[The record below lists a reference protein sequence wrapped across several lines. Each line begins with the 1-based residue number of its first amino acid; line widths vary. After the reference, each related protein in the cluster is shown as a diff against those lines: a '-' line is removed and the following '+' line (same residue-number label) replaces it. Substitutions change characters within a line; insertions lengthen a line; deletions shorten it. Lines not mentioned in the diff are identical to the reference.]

1 MIRLISLDSGTR
13 PWLLV
18 LVLTTHNRGGRS
30 CQQSGRS
37 LCHNTPN
44 SDWLSDNWS
53 WPPTIGAV
61 RVAHNRGTH
70 PDYSIPRQLL
80 PPRYLNLTLSW
91 SWPPTIGAVGVVS
104 NRGAPYT
111 VQMSNSNSL
120 SNTWPWPCLGL
131 DRPQSGRS
139 ELSAIGALLIPLQCL
154 TVITSQIHE
163 HDLVLVLTAHN
174 RGGRSCQQPGRS
186 LYRLKCLT
194 VIHYNTWPWP
204 CLGLDRPQSGR
215 SKLPTTGALQFYS
228 RTFVPF
234 LLRNFVFL
242 FILTMSARGGRR
254 ILWSLTPFLCIA
266 THSFLPLGY

>member
-1 MIRLISLDSGTR
+1 M
-13 PWLLV
+13 
-18 LVLTTHNRGGRS
+18 
-30 CQQSGRS
+30 
-37 LCHNTPN
+37 
-44 SDWLSDNWS
+44 
-53 WPPTIGAV
+53 
-61 RVAHNRGTH
+61 
-70 PDYSIPRQLL
+70 

-111 VQMSNSNSL
+111 VQMSNNNSL

-154 TVITSQIHE
+154 TVITSQIHD

-215 SKLPTTGALQFYS
+215 SELSATGALLI
-228 RTFVPF
+228 PF
-234 LLRNFVFL
+234 KCLTVITSQYMNMTLSWSWPPTIGAVGVVSNRGAPYTVFKCL
-242 FILTMSARGGRR
+242 
-254 ILWSLTPFLCIA
+254 
-266 THSFLPLGY
+266 

>member
-1 MIRLISLDSGTR
+1 MTMI
-13 PWLLV
+13 
-18 LVLTTHNRGGRS
+18 
-30 CQQSGRS
+30 
-37 LCHNTPN
+37 
-44 SDWLSDNWS
+44 LSWS

-61 RVAHNRGTH
+61 GVAHNRGTH
-70 PDYSIPRQLL
+70 PDYSMPRQQL
-80 PPRYLNLTLSW
+80 PPRYLTLTLSW

-139 ELSAIGALLIPLQCL
+139 ELSATGALLIPLKCL

-186 LYRLKCLT
+186 LYRFKCLT
-194 VIHYNTWPWP
+194 AIHSNTWPWP

-215 SKLPTTGALQFYS
+215 SELSATGALLI
-228 RTFVPF
+228 PF
-234 LLRNFVFL
+234 Q
-242 FILTMSARGGRR
+242 MSNSN
-254 ILWSLTPFLCIA
+254 SL
-266 THSFLPLGY
+266 